1 MTGDTVTIGSVYPKS
16 CRRTTII
23 RPPRFSPLSIF
34 CHVST
39 LLRYRDLIYTLSVY
53 RIKLRY
59 KQSLL
64 GVSWA
69 IVQPLSLVLA
79 YTVVFSFI
87 ARVPSEGV
95 PYALFAYTALLPWT
109 YFATSLTSATQGIV
123 TYAHLV
129 TKVYLPREIL
139 VFTYII
145 SALFD
150 FLVAST
156 ILLGLLKYYHIPLT
170 VKACYAL
177 PILLVL
183 TMFVAATA
191 LVLSAVQVHFRDVG
205 IAMPLL
211 LQLWMFATPV
221 VYPLSSVPLR
231 FRHVYML
238 NPMVGV
244 IDNFRRVVLQGVAPE
259 ARSFWMSAS
268 FSVVALFI
276 SYVYFKYIE
285 VNMADKI

>member
-1 MTGDTVTIGSVYPKS
+1 MRGDTIAIGSAYPKS
-16 CRRTTII
+16 CHRTTII
-23 RPPRFSPLSIF
+23 RPPQFSPLSMF
-34 CHVST
+34 CHIST
-39 LLRYRDLIYTLSVY
+39 LLRYRDLIYTLGVY

-69 IVQPLSLVLA
+69 IVQPLSLMLV

-87 ARVPSEGV
+87 ARVPSGGV

-109 YFATSLTSATQGIV
+109 YFATSLTNATHGIV
-123 TYAHLV
+123 TYSHLV

-145 SALFD
+145 VALFD
-150 FLVAST
+150 LLIAST
-156 ILLGLLKYYHIPLT
+156 ILFSLLVYYHIPLT
-170 VKACYAL
+170 VDACYAF

-183 TMFVAATA
+183 TMFIAAIA
-191 LVLSAVQVHFRDVG
+191 LMFCAVQVHFRDVG

-221 VYPLSSVPLR
+221 VYPLSSVSPR
-231 FRHVYML
+231 FRHLYML
-238 NPMVGV
+238 NPMVA
-244 IDNFRRVVLQGVAPE
+244 IIENFRRVILQGVAPE
-259 ARSFWMSAS
+259 AHSFWMSAS
-268 FSVVALFI
+268 VSAVLLLA

-285 VNMADKI
+285 ANMADRI